1 MRFQEALRERAKDVG
16 LQLSELVLQ
25 QAETYFRLLLQ
36 WNQKINLT
44 SLREPE
50 EIINYHFVESFFA
63 SLQLDNFR
71 SLWADVGS
79 GAGFPA
85 LPIKLLRPRLK
96 LYLIEPHRKKVHFLK
111 EVVRRL
117 GLTEVWAMAVTL
129 KEFQDFLPPPGRFRY
144 ITSRGWGGLPSLVSF
159 ARESLEPEGKMLLF
173 LGEKGCQELDRL
185 DLGGLMLGRSTHLPT
200 RERGF
205 LVELER
211 G

>member
-1 MRFQEALRERAKDVG
+1 MRFQEALKERANRVG
-16 LQLSELVLQ
+16 LELQERILQ
-25 QAETYFRLLLQ
+25 QAESHFRLLLQ

-50 EIINYHFVESFFA
+50 EIITYHFVESFYA
-63 SLQLDNFR
+63 SQHMTDST

-96 LYLIEPHRKKVHFLK
+96 LYLIEPNRKKVHFLK

-117 GLTEVWAMAVTL
+117 GLSDVWVIGMTL
-129 KEFQDFLPPPGRFRY
+129 QEFQKSLPSPGRFRY
-144 ITSRGWGGLPSLVSF
+144 ITSRAWGSLPYLVDF
-159 ARESLEPEGKMLLF
+159 ARQSLEPDGRMLLF
-173 LGEKGCQELDRL
+173 LGQKGCQELDRL
-185 DLGGLMLGRSTHLPT
+185 ELGRLILERRTPLPT

-205 LVELER
+205 LVELELV
-211 G
+211 

>member
-1 MRFQEALRERAKDVG
+1 MRFQETLRERAKGVG
-16 LQLSELVLQ
+16 VELREEVLQ
-25 QAETYFRLLLQ
+25 KAEIYFRLLIQ

-50 EIINYHFVESFFA
+50 EIITYHFVESFFA
-63 SLQLDNFR
+63 SLQLGDFP

-111 EVVRRL
+111 EVVRKL
-117 GLTEVWAMAVTL
+117 ELPEVWAMAMTL
-129 KEFQDFLPPPGRFRY
+129 QEFQGSLPPPGRFRY

-159 ARESLEPEGKMLLF
+159 ARQSLEPEGKLLLF
-173 LGEKGCQELDRL
+173 LGEKGCRELARL
-185 DLGGLMLGRSTHLPT
+185 NMGGLILGRKTALPT
-200 RERGF
+200 RERAF
-205 LVELER
+205 MVEVRR